1 VIYVVL
7 TSSDEKLTYLDEVST
22 KYPGFWPLEA
32 DDVCLD
38 ELLPQLTDGN
48 ELPSKDR
55 LLTHWFLV
63 RLPELEY
70 AIAIRHSVA

>member
-1 VIYVVL
+1 MIYVVL
-7 TSSDEKLTYLDEVST
+7 TSSDEKLTYLDEVS
-22 KYPGFWPLEA
+22 EA

-48 ELPSKDR
+48 EFPSKDR

-63 RLPELEY
+63 RLPELEC
-70 AIAIRHSVA
+70 AIAIRRSVA